1 MKIIDKTP
9 YYQQNGE
16 LSIVD
21 RARAIMKY
29 GPGWFKE
36 VEAQKSVVAVLDKNL
51 DKRFT
56 LLLNSTPPALGAT
69 IPLILVGPTGV
80 YAMCV
85 TNFTGTLRAKGDQWG
100 TINGN
105 TFKPEK
111 PNLLTRT
118 ERMARAIQVFLQRQG
133 YADLTSVEA
142 VLLCADP
149 ALHVD
154 SMRPIIR
161 IVMRDA
167 LERFTVTIA
176 QGRAILNPES
186 VFDIVNRLQTLPAP
200 PEPEPVESASPAA
213 IVAENE
219 PAVPGFV
226 QPGSDAMPA
235 FPGDISPLN
244 LPAAAPARRRPG
256 INRKQWIFLIIM
268 FVIWCL
274 IIAVFAFLIVKDLNP
289 QLFLPR

>member
-9 YYQQNGE
+9 YYQENGE

-21 RARAIMKY
+21 RGRAIMKY

-36 VEAQKSVVAVLDKNL
+36 VEAQKSVIAVLEKNL

-80 YAMCV
+80 YAMSV
-85 TNFTGTLRAKGDQWG
+85 TNFVGTLRAKGDQWG
-100 TINGN
+100 TITGN

-167 LERFTVTIA
+167 LERFSVTIA

-186 VFDIVNRLQTLPAP
+186 VFDIVNRLQTLPSP
-200 PEPEPVESASPAA
+200 PEPVASASPAA
-213 IVAENE
+213 NVAENE
-219 PAVPGFV
+219 SYAPNFD
-226 QPGSDAMPA
+226 QPRSDAMPV
-235 FPGDISPLN
+235 FPGDIPPLN
-244 LPAAAPARRRPG
+244 LPAAAPAQRRAG

-274 IIAVFAFLIVKDLNP
+274 IVAVFAFLIVKDLNP
-289 QLFLPR
+289 QLFLPK